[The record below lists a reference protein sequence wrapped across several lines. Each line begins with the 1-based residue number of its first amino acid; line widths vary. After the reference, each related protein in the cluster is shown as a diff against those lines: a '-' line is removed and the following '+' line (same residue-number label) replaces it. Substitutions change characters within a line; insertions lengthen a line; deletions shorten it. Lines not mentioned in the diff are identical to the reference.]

1 MGPSAKAAFTRRN
14 LSGFFLISVYSTVG
28 SSYAPKNGGL
38 LTNSDVKTHQIR
50 ARETLQERFEKSTF
64 IRRRTDGR
72 GRTGNTGIDV
82 RKDGLLR
89 LDGWCRV
96 SYNDSCF

>member
-38 LTNSDVKTHQIR
+38 LTNSDVKTHQLR

-64 IRRRTDGR
+64 IRRRT
-72 GRTGNTGIDV
+72 
-82 RKDGLLR
+82 K
-89 LDGWCRV
+89 
-96 SYNDSCF
+96 